1 MQNRNGQD
9 NVTQEQRVSASH
21 LSYLKMTTLLSAI
34 SFFAKSVAD
43 ILSDEVARVVVVL
56 EHADVPT
63 KTIGRAIVIEVRGE
77 NPVAERVVA
86 VRAQNDRNALM
97 MMLGS
102 RYVAKNENENADEGK
117 SVRGRVESRICMP
130 VLIPYLY
137 LYRKLRTYVAY
148 PFHNNWRN
156 PFLLFPKTR
165 KGRRSNTEKT
175 RVTPINDGDN

>member
-102 RYVAKNENENADEGK
+102 RYVAKNENENQNADEARQIHAWA
-117 SVRGRVESRICMP
+117 SRVP
-130 VLIPYLY
+130 HLHAGTYTFVLVP
-137 LYRKLRTYVAY
+137 
-148 PFHNNWRN
+148 
-156 PFLLFPKTR
+156 
-165 KGRRSNTEKT
+165 
-175 RVTPINDGDN
+175 